1 MTKNEISVIEAD
13 LLLRKLI
20 DEAIPVIAFYASRE
34 GVQARVRGFVEAI
47 TEVMGLQLTTNQ
59 STAEARSHFSAPM
72 GSPVGNGCRFM
83 YGDKRD
89 LPESVREEWAGELGD
104 MALTILLPYRARLTL
119 FFTI

>member
-1 MTKNEISVIEAD
+1 MSKNEISVIEAD

-34 GVQARVRGFVEAI
+34 GVQARVRGFVEGV
-47 TEVMGLQLTTNQ
+47 TEVMGLQLSTNQ
-59 STAEARSHFSAPM
+59 DAGEVRSHLSMPM

-83 YGDKRD
+83 YGDKRE
-89 LPESVREEWAGELGD
+89 LPESVREEWSGELGD
-104 MALTILLPYRARLTL
+104 MALTILLPYRARLTI

>member
-20 DEAIPVIAFYASRE
+20 EEAVPVVAFYASRE
-34 GVQARVRGFVEAI
+34 GVQARVRGFVEAL

-59 STAEARSHFSAPM
+59 GAVEARSHFSAPM
-72 GSPVGNGCRFM
+72 GSPVGSGCRFM
-83 YGDKRD
+83 YGDKRE

-119 FFTI
+119 FFSI